1 MAFGIPDWVLA
12 LLVLVIAL
20 VVIAAIVS
28 ALSEEGGLELAV
40 EALELLD

>member
-1 MAFGIPDWVLA
+1 MVFGIPDWV
-12 LLVLVIAL
+12 IAL
-20 VVIAAIVS
+20 VVLLVIVVVVVAIVS